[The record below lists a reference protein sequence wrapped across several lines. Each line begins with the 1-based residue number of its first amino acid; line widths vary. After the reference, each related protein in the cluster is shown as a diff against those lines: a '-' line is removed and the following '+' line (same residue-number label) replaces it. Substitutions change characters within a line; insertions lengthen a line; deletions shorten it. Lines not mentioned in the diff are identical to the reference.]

1 MKTTLCSLLTK
12 PMFTQVSAWSHAYGR
27 MNSITGVSGLFEGW
41 DG

>member
-27 MNSITGVSGLFEGW
+27 MNSIPGVSGLFEGW

>member
-27 MNSITGVSGLFEGW
+27 MNSIPGVPGSLERC
-41 DG
+41 DE